1 MRFDTFKQTLMWANL
16 FPGGMNPLLKVVDI
30 SVRFSKSRGSEVGAL
45 ASVDLAVYPNEF
57 LTIVGPS
64 GCGKSTLL
72 NVISG
77 LLRPSSGKVLFNDA
91 EIQGLRSEIGYVT
104 QRDNL
109 FPWRTL
115 EKNVGFA
122 LEVRGQNSR
131 KNKEKARMLLAD
143 FGLGGF
149 EKHYPFEL
157 SGGMRQRA
165 NIVRTL
171 VYDPPVV
178 LMDEPFGPLDAQ
190 TRMILQQDL
199 VNLWDRTKKTIMF
212 VTHDLTEAIALADRV
227 AVFTARPGKV
237 KAVFDVDIPRPRN
250 IETISASREF
260 SSIYTKVWACLK
272 PEVVLSGRAVSASW
286 T

>member
-1 MRFDTFKQTLMWANL
+1 MWADL
-16 FPGGMNPLLKVVDI
+16 FPRAMNPLLKVVDI

-45 ASVDLAVYPNEF
+45 ASVDLDVYPNEF

-115 EKNVGFA
+115 EKNVEFA

-250 IETISASREF
+250 IETLSASREF

-272 PEVVLSGRAVSASW
+272 PEVVLSGKAVSASW